1 MRNRFYFKIS
11 ISFLGVLLLLGLSYI
26 LITTFVAQQYIQE
39 SNQKLYGTIADTAT
53 VQLKK
58 LIDEEGNIDEP
69 KVQDLMHSLMV
80 INPNLEVYLLDKE
93 GNIETHVAP
102 YKRVKLKSVQLEPII
117 DFINSDKQTFIKGDD
132 PRCPGYETVF
142 SAAEIKDDGQLT
154 GYLYIVLMSEEQAMV
169 TSSLFNSYIL
179 KTSAQMFFIT
189 LLLAFIFGSISIW
202 YLTKNLSNIIEKVR
216 HFKEGDLQ
224 ARIENPNDSDLS
236 VLSNT
241 FNEMADT
248 IVANIEQLKSV
259 EQLRRELIA
268 NVSHDLRTPL
278 AIMQGYVET
287 LLIKDETVSSEDR
300 VKYLKTTLNSSKKL
314 EKLIKQLFEYS
325 QLEAKQI
332 EPVKEP
338 FFLSELAQDVFQKY
352 QILAKEKAI
361 TISLD
366 VPEHLP
372 MVFADV
378 GLVDRVIQNLL
389 DNALKFTP
397 NDGNISIGLQN
408 LGDDVEIRI
417 SDTGSG
423 MSVEEQAHIF
433 ERYNKVN
440 APENAQGAGLGLAIV
455 KKILE
460 LHNAT
465 IEVQSKL
472 HQGTSFMF
480 QLPILKPA

>member
-1 MRNRFYFKIS
+1 MHNRFYLKIS
-11 ISFLGVLLLLGLSYI
+11 LTFLGMLLLLGLGYL

-39 SNQKLYGTIADTAT
+39 SNQKLYGTIADTVT

-80 INPNLEVYLLDKE
+80 INPNLEVYLLDKQ

-102 YKRVKLKSVQLEPII
+102 YKRVKLKSVQLAPII

-132 PRCPGYETVF
+132 PRCPGYQTVF
-142 SAAEIKDDGQLT
+142 SAAEIKDEGKLT
-154 GYLYIVLMSEEQAMV
+154 GYLYIVLMSEEQAAV
-169 TSSLFNSYIL
+169 TSSLFDSYIL
-179 KTSAQMFFIT
+179 KASAQMFFIA
-189 LLLAFIFGSISIW
+189 LLIAFIFGLIAIW

-248 IVANIEQLKSV
+248 IVTNIDQLKSV
-259 EQLRRELIA
+259 EQLRRDLIA

-287 LLIKDETVSSEDR
+287 LLIKEEEISSEER
-300 VKYLKTTLNSSKKL
+300 VKHLGTILGSSKKL

-325 QLEAKQI
+325 KLEAKQI

-338 FFLSELAQDVFQKY
+338 FFLSELAQDIFQKY
-352 QILAKEKAI
+352 QILAKEKSI
-361 TISLD
+361 TVKLD
-366 VPEHLP
+366 VPEDLP

-397 NDGNISIGLQN
+397 NGGNVSIGLRN
-408 LGDDVEIRI
+408 LGNQIEIRI
-417 SDTGSG
+417 SDTGPGISA
-423 MSVEEQAHIF
+423 EEQAHIF

-440 APENAQGAGLGLAIV
+440 TPTNQGAGLGLAIV

-460 LHNAT
+460 LHNST
-465 IEVQSKL
+465 IQVQSKL
-472 HQGTSFMF
+472 HQGTAFMF
-480 QLPILKPA
+480 QLPVLTTT

>member
-1 MRNRFYFKIS
+1 MHNRFYIKIS
-11 ISFLGVLLLLGLSYI
+11 FTFLGMLLLLGIGYM

-58 LIDEEGNIDEP
+58 LIDDEGNIDEP

-80 INPNLEVYLLDKE
+80 INPNLEVYLLDKQ
-93 GNIETHVAP
+93 GNIQTHVAP

-117 DFINSDKQTFIKGDD
+117 DFIHSDKHTFIKGDD
-132 PRCPGYETVF
+132 PRCPGYQTVF
-142 SAAEIKDDGQLT
+142 SAAEIKDGNKLT
-154 GYLYIVLMSEEQAMV
+154 GYLYIVLMSEEQAAV

-179 KTSAQMFFIT
+179 KTSARMFFIA
-189 LLLAFIFGSISIW
+189 LLIAFIFGLIAIW
-202 YLTKNLSNIIEKVR
+202 YLTKHLSHIIEKVR
-216 HFKEGDLQ
+216 HFKEGDLN
-224 ARIENPNDSDLS
+224 ARIENAKDSDLS
-236 VLSNT
+236 DLSNT

-248 IVANIEQLKSV
+248 IVANIDQLKSV
-259 EQLRRELIA
+259 EQLRRDLIA

-287 LLIKDETVSSEDR
+287 LLIKEESISSEER
-300 VKYLKTTLNSSKKL
+300 VKYLGTILGSSKKL

-325 QLEAKQI
+325 KLEAKQI
-332 EPVKEP
+332 EPVKEA

-352 QILAKEKAI
+352 QFLAKEKSI
-361 TISLD
+361 NMSLD
-366 VPEHLP
+366 VPENLP

-397 NDGNISIGLQN
+397 NGGNVSIGLRN
-408 LGDDVEIRI
+408 LGNEVEISI

-423 MSVEEQAHIF
+423 ISEEEQAHIF

-440 APENAQGAGLGLAIV
+440 VPTNHGAGLGLAIV
-455 KKILE
+455 KKILD
-460 LHNAT
+460 LHDAT
-465 IEVQSKL
+465 IQVQSKL

-480 QLPILKPA
+480 QLPVLATT

>member
-372 MVFADV
+372 MVFADL
-378 GLVDRVIQNLL
+378 GLVERVIQNLL

-397 NDGNISIGLQN
+397 ENGKIMITLNNMKNQYS
-408 LGDDVEIRI
+408 
-417 SDTGSG
+417 
-423 MSVEEQAHIF
+423 
-433 ERYNKVN
+433 ERRARPVN
-440 APENAQGAGLGLAIV
+440 TAYFLSTAIYQFM
-455 KKILE
+455 LF
-460 LHNAT
+460 
-465 IEVQSKL
+465 
-472 HQGTSFMF
+472 SF
-480 QLPILKPA
+480 L

>member
-1 MRNRFYFKIS
+1 MHNRFYIKIS
-11 ISFLGVLLLLGLSYI
+11 VTFLAMLLLLGLGYV

-39 SNQKLYGTIADTAT
+39 SNQKLYGTIADTVT
-53 VQLKK
+53 VQLAE
-58 LIDEEGNIDEP
+58 LIDDEGKINEP

-80 INPNLEVYLLDKE
+80 INPNLEVYLLDKK

-102 YKRVKLKSVQLEPII
+102 YKRVKLKSVQLEPVIE
-117 DFINSDKQTFIKGDD
+117 FINSDKETFIKGDD
-132 PRCPGYETVF
+132 PRCPDSKTVF
-142 SAAEIKDDGQLT
+142 SAAEIRYKDKLT
-154 GYLYIVLMSEEQAMV
+154 GYLYIVLMSEEQAAV

-189 LLLAFIFGSISIW
+189 LLVAFILGSIAIW
-202 YLTKNLSNIIEKVR
+202 YLIKNLSNIIEKVQR
-216 HFKEGDLQ
+216 FKEGDLQ
-224 ARIENPNDSDLS
+224 ARIENPNDSDLL

-248 IVANIEQLKSV
+248 IVANIDQLKSV

-287 LLIKDETVSSEDR
+287 LLIKDEKISSEER
-300 VKYLKTTLNSSKKL
+300 IKYLNTILGSSKKL
-314 EKLIKQLFEYS
+314 ENLIKQLFEYS

-352 QILAKEKAI
+352 QILAKEKSI
-361 TISLD
+361 TMNLD
-366 VPEHLP
+366 VVEDLP

-378 GLVDRVIQNLL
+378 SLVDRVIQNLL

-397 NDGNISIGLQN
+397 NGGNVTIGLRN
-408 LGDDVEIRI
+408 LGSNVEIRI
-417 SDTGSG
+417 SDTGPGISA
-423 MSVEEQAHIF
+423 EEQAHIF
-433 ERYNKVN
+433 ERYNKIN
-440 APENAQGAGLGLAIV
+440 APSNTQGAGLGLAIV

-460 LHNAT
+460 LHDAT

-472 HQGTSFMF
+472 HKGTAFMF
-480 QLPILKPA
+480 QLPVLEYV